1 MLVSTMMRRTGRGSP
16 QRNPTEDDA
25 SATSFFMVCSE
36 MEEPQLH
43 IYIYLICRKLKR
55 GFLAI
60 FLE

>member
-43 IYIYLICRKLKR
+43 IYISDL
-55 GFLAI
+55 
-60 FLE
+60 